1 MLRWPEGEESV
12 FAAVHTCLPRVVARR
27 CPPPRHAVRL
37 AQPPPERFYSA
48 PLAEGAGADV
58 AHARP
63 PRMSASCRER
73 WMFPTGPALQPV
85 LEWSCGMKQP
95 AGLPL
100 SWFSRQNTG
109 QEQTCV
115 LLVKPGVRGFCVR
128 SHKLIQ

>member
-1 MLRWPEGEESV
+1 MLRWPEGEERV

-27 CPPPRHAVRL
+27 CTPPTAMLCDSHSLRRRGS
-37 AQPPPERFYSA
+37 AQLPWPKAREQTWPTHGRRACLQAAASA
-48 PLAEGAGADV
+48 GCSRRGRPFSPSSNGA
-58 AHARP
+58 
-63 PRMSASCRER
+63 
-73 WMFPTGPALQPV
+73 
-85 LEWSCGMKQP
+85 GMKQP

-115 LLVKPGVRGFCVR
+115 LLVKPGVRGLCVR